1 MKKGSILL
9 AVLVLL
15 IVNLTVF
22 AQDEERD
29 VVEMGFFGGLGIPGS
44 GLTDW
49 KTGDY
54 EWAAKTGFDV
64 GMEVGYFLRPN
75 LVVGLNFIYTQFPVD
90 TDTQF
95 PNDTSG
101 EMSGHQHRLYNPNFY
116 FKFLFEGESN
126 WTPYLKGHVGLEN
139 PKFSTFAQDEAGEGE
154 SRFRELSYD
163 PAIAFGLG
171 VGLIY
176 YTAYYSGIFIEANY
190 HQAFSKN
197 AKATYQDDPYEF
209 GEDLSMFDIHFGIR
223 ILFSSGG

>member
-1 MKKGSILL
+1 MKKGSILI

-15 IVNLTVF
+15 TVNLTVL

-54 EWAAKTGFDV
+54 EWAAKTGFDL
-64 GMEVGYFLRPN
+64 GMDVGYFLRPN

-95 PNDTSG
+95 PNDTGG

-116 FKFLFEGESN
+116 VKFLFEGESN
-126 WTPYLKGHVGLEN
+126 WTPYVKGHVGLEN
-139 PKFSTFAQDEAGEGE
+139 PKFSTFVENVAGN
-154 SRFRELSYD
+154 RIRELSYD

-171 VGLIY
+171 AGLIY
-176 YTAYYSGIFIEANY
+176 YTAYYSGVFIEANY

-197 AKATYQDDPYEF
+197 AEATYQDDLYEF
-209 GEDLSMFDIHFGIR
+209 GEDLSTFDIHFGIR

>member
-1 MKKGSILL
+1 MKKGSILV

-15 IVNLTVF
+15 AVNLTVL

-29 VVEMGFFGGLGIPGS
+29 VVEMSFFGGLGIPGS

-49 KTGDY
+49 KTGDQ
-54 EWAAKTGFDV
+54 ERAAKTGFDL
-64 GMEVGYFLRPN
+64 GMDVGYFLRPN

-95 PNDTSG
+95 PNDTGG
-101 EMSGHQHRLYNPNFY
+101 EMSGHQHRLYNPNLY
-116 FKFLFEGESN
+116 VKFLFEGESN
-126 WTPYLKGHVGLEN
+126 WTPYVKGHIGLEN
-139 PKFSTFAQDEAGEGE
+139 PKFSTFVKNVAGN
-154 SRFRELSYD
+154 RFRELSYD
-163 PAIAFGLG
+163 PAVALGLG

-197 AKATYQDDPYEF
+197 AEAIYLDNPYEF
-209 GEDLSMFDIHFGIR
+209 GEDLSTFDIHFGIR